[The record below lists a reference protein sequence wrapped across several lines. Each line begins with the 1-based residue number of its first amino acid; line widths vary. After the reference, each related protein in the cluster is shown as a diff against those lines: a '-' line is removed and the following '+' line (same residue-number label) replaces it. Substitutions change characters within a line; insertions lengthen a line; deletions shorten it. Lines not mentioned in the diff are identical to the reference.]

1 MGLAGG
7 EIGTKVY
14 PGGYEDGI
22 CSAMVQRPNGKI
34 VIFAVNDNKTAK
46 KINLTFETPLCG
58 KLKRYLYNPATVEP
72 TDPVEPLRADTEIAL
87 QNNGLCDELPAGA
100 VVAYAQF

>member
-1 MGLAGG
+1 
-7 EIGTKVY
+7 
-14 PGGYEDGI
+14 
-22 CSAMVQRPNGKI
+22 MVQRPNGKI
-34 VIFAVNDNKTAK
+34 VIFAVNGNKAAK

-58 KLKRYLYNPATVEP
+58 KLKRYLYDPATVEP